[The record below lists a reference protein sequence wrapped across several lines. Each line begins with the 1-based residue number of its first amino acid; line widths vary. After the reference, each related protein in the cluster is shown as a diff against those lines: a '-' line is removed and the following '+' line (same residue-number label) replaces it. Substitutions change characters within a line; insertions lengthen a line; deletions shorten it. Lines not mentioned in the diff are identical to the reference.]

1 MPGPTVQ
8 QLKADI
14 DTGKTGDKNTEGFDL
29 GLSTLGTDDEASGA
43 PNTPQQIAMARKLE
57 QARPPQPAEQSAML
71 PTPGYPAV
79 WTMVGAVAAVVI
91 LVALAVI
98 SGRYL

>member
-1 MPGPTVQ
+1 MTGPTVQ

-14 DTGKTGDKNTEGFDL
+14 DTGKTGDKNTEGFDF

-43 PNTPQQIAMARKLE
+43 PNTPQQVAMARKLE
-57 QARPPQPAEQSAML
+57 RTRPKQPAEQSAML

-79 WTMVGAVAAVVI
+79 WTVAGAFAAVVVT
-91 LVALAVI
+91 VALAVVL
-98 SGRYL
+98 GR